1 MCDATTGKEV
11 EYQEV
16 DSTFFVLTVDL
27 WDSDGTREVNLVR
40 HSSGA
45 PTVSISSSTT
55 TSYPPPPERAAPQL
69 YAGVPMMQQYPG
81 TDQYGRPLAVPQQQA
96 YSQPPMPQSYY
107 QPPSASA
114 PNYSSAYGAHQNP
127 YAPNHMPMS
136 VSIPAPPPPSAAT
149 GMFTRNLIGSLTVN
163 AFRLTDTDGKVG
175 FWFVLQDL
183 SVRTEGLF
191 RYRFHNSMSVVPH

>member
-1 MCDATTGKEV
+1 VCDAATGKEV
-11 EYQEV
+11 EFSEV

-27 WDSDGTREVNLVR
+27 WDAEGSREVNLVR

-55 TSYPPPPERAAPQL
+55 TSYPPPQERQPM
-69 YAGVPMMQQYPG
+69 YMPTSIVPPF
-81 TDQYGRPLAVPQQQA
+81 DAYGRPLPA
-96 YSQPPMPQSYY
+96 PQS
-107 QPPSASA
+107 QSNP
-114 PNYSSAYGAHQNP
+114 YGAPSMPPAYYPGTPAAPTSSYPYGGQHP
-127 YAPNHMPMS
+127 YAPNQMAMP
-136 VSIPAPPPPSAAT
+136 IPPPPSTAT

-163 AFRLTDTDGKVG
+163 AFRLTDTEGKVG

-191 RYRFHNSMSVVPH
+191 RYI